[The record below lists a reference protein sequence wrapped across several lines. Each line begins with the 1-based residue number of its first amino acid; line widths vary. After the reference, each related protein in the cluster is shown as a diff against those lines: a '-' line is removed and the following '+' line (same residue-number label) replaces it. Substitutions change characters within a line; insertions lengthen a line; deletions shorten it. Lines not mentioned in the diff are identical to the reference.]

1 MLVMDGL
8 ELHLYPRMTLNFDHF
23 PSTPQVLVPQVCALV
38 TGLFGTGIGTRASCM
53 LGKHCHLP
61 RISSKAFN
69 PSFNPVASKRTMDVT
84 FGASQAWSPGYDND
98 PGSQWK
104 PVATGGHSWFWFGQM
119 ALQRS
124 LCFSKR
130 PLPTCSLQTSQAVD
144 RVCIGQGG
152 FFRDCLSTDVPQI
165 GST

>member
-38 TGLFGTGIGTRASCM
+38 TGLFGMGIGTRASCM

-61 RISSKAFN
+61 CISSKAFH

-84 FGASQAWSPGYDND
+84 FGARWMSLLVQARLGPQGMTMTLEVS
-98 PGSQWK
+98 GSQ
-104 PVATGGHSWFWFGQM
+104 
-119 ALQRS
+119 
-124 LCFSKR
+124 
-130 PLPTCSLQTSQAVD
+130 
-144 RVCIGQGG
+144 
-152 FFRDCLSTDVPQI
+152 
-165 GST
+165 